1 MTPIIYTF
9 GGGQYLNSVFESMS
23 MLFDFSQND
32 SLIWL
37 FRISALLGIIIVILQ
52 SFAQRSASGAA
63 SSIDWIYF
71 VRFFFV
77 WFIVIVPKSDV
88 EIQDITTKATYKVSG
103 APWSVSILGWFTS
116 SIGMGF
122 VNMYETILGG
132 GMNPVE
138 QYSHNGIAFG
148 SRYYT
153 TLPSIARFTS
163 KNMER
168 VSPFISECLIPAV
181 GPINSRWSGITKND
195 LFSSPDYEGAIS
207 RMNPNFLKNRYVY
220 VGDVSVTCYDLREQ
234 LKSSIVSDSD
244 AVLNLLSISIGV
256 ANAQVIS
263 DVDHDYIAQATTQSA
278 NSLRQAMMIN
288 AIQATAV
295 TMAVS
300 NNDPALADALTSAQ
314 VQQQQI
320 TAWRQGSQ
328 QASVSM
334 IWLHIVV
341 ECLIYVLFPLLCFLF
356 LLPGGWNT
364 LTKYVKVMFW
374 IQLWPV
380 LYAALNSII
389 AVYATSK
396 SQALAQVYT
405 GITFDNFY
413 AIADLNTG
421 VVATAGYLTTMIPVI
436 SWMMVQG
443 VEMGISSIAGQF
455 QGSISNTAE
464 SAGKQESLGSLD
476 INRVSVRNTDTAGQ
490 NKDGLLTNTHVGST
504 GSTTEVGGYETV
516 QSRAMDNKIITSVD
530 YAKTAQS
537 QISNMIQSVHQR
549 AGQEAS
555 QWNKVAETFHNAAVN
570 NSGGNSSS
578 SGTGMSNKDMYDKL
592 SQLSSDVAI
601 AASAMAKVGI
611 PLSGITGLSAS
622 TGMEIKGTLA
632 SQAMQDYKKAVDNFK
647 DFANKHNISTD
658 NVVADGFKSAN
669 GLAQNSSKTISDA
682 LSVSRAQTTLN
693 SMGDT
698 VKVNGDNAFVQ
709 DLMAQGMTGEQI
721 NDMQVQN
728 PGEFNRRAQKFA
740 EEKFVPQILG
750 DNTNYSVKEV
760 DVAGTEKAINQH
772 AGKYANNGNID
783 RYTEKA
789 QAGINNAK
797 QQIEADQQAVKQSY
811 DKQADNY
818 NNHKG
823 RAMGE
828 NMVEVGSAAGDIIT
842 ADGQLT
848 APAKK
853 AGKAITDSYV
863 KAGKEYSEHQQK
875 EYNKNQTEYNKFKTD
890 SEPSN
895 AEVNLDN
902 VVKEPVRV
910 GMDKVADNI
919 QQTYNEA
926 SDNIEEAK
934 QISDARIK
942 SAQERGAIEQDELQ
956 KIKSESI
963 EKPTNIEEN
972 LTDK

>member
-1 MTPIIYTF
+1 
-9 GGGQYLNSVFESMS
+9 
-23 MLFDFSQND
+23 
-32 SLIWL
+32 
-37 FRISALLGIIIVILQ
+37 
-52 SFAQRSASGAA
+52 
-63 SSIDWIYF
+63 
-71 VRFFFV
+71 
-77 WFIVIVPKSDV
+77 
-88 EIQDITTKATYKVSG
+88 
-103 APWSVSILGWFTS
+103 
-116 SIGMGF
+116 
-122 VNMYETILGG
+122 
-132 GMNPVE
+132 
-138 QYSHNGIAFG
+138 
-148 SRYYT
+148 
-153 TLPSIARFTS
+153 
-163 KNMER
+163 
-168 VSPFISECLIPAV
+168 
-181 GPINSRWSGITKND
+181 
-195 LFSSPDYEGAIS
+195 
-207 RMNPNFLKNRYVY
+207 
-220 VGDVSVTCYDLREQ
+220 
-234 LKSSIVSDSD
+234 
-244 AVLNLLSISIGV
+244 
-256 ANAQVIS
+256 
-263 DVDHDYIAQATTQSA
+263 
-278 NSLRQAMMIN
+278 
-288 AIQATAV
+288 
-295 TMAVS
+295 
-300 NNDPALADALTSAQ
+300 
-314 VQQQQI
+314 
-320 TAWRQGSQ
+320 
-328 QASVSM
+328 
-334 IWLHIVV
+334 
-341 ECLIYVLFPLLCFLF
+341 
-356 LLPGGWNT
+356 
-364 LTKYVKVMFW
+364 
-374 IQLWPV
+374 
-380 LYAALNSII
+380 
-389 AVYATSK
+389 
-396 SQALAQVYT
+396 
-405 GITFDNFY
+405 
-413 AIADLNTG
+413 
-421 VVATAGYLTTMIPVI
+421 
-436 SWMMVQG
+436 
-443 VEMGISSIAGQF
+443 
-455 QGSISNTAE
+455 
-464 SAGKQESLGSLD
+464 
-476 INRVSVRNTDTAGQ
+476 
-490 NKDGLLTNTHVGST
+490 
-504 GSTTEVGGYETV
+504 
-516 QSRAMDNKIITSVD
+516 MDNKIITSVD

-537 QISNMIQSVHQR
+537 QISNMVQSVHQR

-578 SGTGMSNKDMYDKL
+578 SGTGMSDKDVYGKVSEL
-592 SQLSSDVAI
+592 ASDVAV
-601 AASAMAKVGI
+601 AAYAMAKAGI
-611 PLSGITGLSAS
+611 PLSSITGLDAS
-622 TGMEIKGTLA
+622 TGMEIRGKLSTKA
-632 SQAMQDYKKAVDNFK
+632 AQDYKKAVDNFK

-658 NVVADGFKSAN
+658 NVVGDGFKSAN

-721 NDMQVQN
+721 NDMQAHN

-772 AGKYANNGNID
+772 AGRYANDGNID

-789 QAGINNAK
+789 QAGINNEK
-797 QQIEADQQAVKQSY
+797 QQIAADQQEVTHSY

-823 RAMGE
+823 RAMGQ

-875 EYNKNQTEYNKFKTD
+875 EYDKNQTEYNKFKTD

-910 GMDKVADNI
+910 GMDNVADNI

-956 KIKSESI
+956 KIKSENI